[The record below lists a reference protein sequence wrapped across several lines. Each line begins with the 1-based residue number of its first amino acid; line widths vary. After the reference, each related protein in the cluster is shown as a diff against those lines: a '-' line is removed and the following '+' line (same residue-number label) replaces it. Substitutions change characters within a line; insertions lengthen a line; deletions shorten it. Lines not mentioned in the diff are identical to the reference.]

1 MIINNNDNNQD
12 CQLNFFRRVLKRL
25 IAPWAWNFGEERIPL
40 DKIPDISQ
48 IIQIG
53 RNGHWILNGADTG
66 ILAEGKRGMS
76 AYEVAVSQGFSGTE
90 SEWLASLKGG
100 QGERGLQGVRGPIG
114 LTGETGEPGIRGAK
128 GDTPTIIDDM
138 WYISGINTGIRA
150 LGRDGLNGVDGRDGN
165 DGANG
170 QAGISIVD
178 VTEYYLASSQSTG
191 ISRIETP
198 GWTITMQQMTPTK
211 RYLWS
216 YKDITYS
223 DNTHQYTPDIII
235 GVYGNTGRDAVLD
248 AQQEELLQTVSEDL
262 GDMNSKLGQLATY
275 NNAGHITG
283 ITSYLSTKI
292 EDTIAGLATQ
302 TQVPEEGGSSILQT
316 LFAKIDGPNSPMT
329 SLIQAVDPTGASIS
343 SIAQLGQFIG
353 SISTKVDAQS
363 VETTLGAVADIN
375 GKVTVASIVAKINAI
390 NDNDTSITAT
400 ANNFMIV
407 DSQGNPTFKINDG
420 NIVAYGNATFT
431 GNIVARSLTLGTGV
445 TIPQS
450 GVTGLSTA
458 LNGKANDETVVKK
471 DTILGTLP
479 AIGATSANTS
489 GFMVDSNGLL
499 TASNAVIYGTV
510 YATDGIF
517 SGELTSTS
525 GNIGAWTINQSGL
538 KSRVDIGSSDFP
550 YIWIDKRL
558 SQTKANY
565 VKLDLSGLCTSDVTI
580 SAGGAFEE
588 TTNALNMDGSGQ
600 LGRNIITWGGASGNH
615 FQSLRNLGNGIQI
628 GDFFDSNDNLDFIG
642 LAIYYDTIQ
651 VGTIQA
657 EENLNGNNTGF
668 LITSDIVCFDA
679 LVFSNSSIEA
689 SSKFIVDGSEG
700 VNGSFT
706 TANNKTVTV
715 KGGIITSIQ

>member
-1 MIINNNDNNQD
+1 MIDNNNNQED
-12 CQLNFFRRVLKRL
+12 YQLNFFRRVLKRL
-25 IAPWAWNFGEERIPL
+25 IAPWAWNFENERIPT
-40 DKIPDISQ
+40 DKFPDLSQ
-48 IIQIG
+48 LIQIG
-53 RNGHWILNGADTG
+53 SNKHWIINGVDTG
-66 ILAEGKRGMS
+66 IIAEGRKGYS
-76 AYEVAVSQGFSGTE
+76 AYEIAVAQGFNGTE
-90 SEWLASLKGG
+90 AEWLESLKGERG
-100 QGERGLQGVRGPIG
+100 DRGLQGVRGPVG
-114 LTGETGEPGIRGAK
+114 LTGETGEPGIRGVK
-128 GDTPTIIDDM
+128 GDTPTIIDNM
-138 WYISGINTGIRA
+138 WYISGINTGVRA
-150 LGRDGLNGVDGRDGN
+150 LGKDGLNGVDGRDGN
-165 DGANG
+165 DGENG
-170 QAGISIVD
+170 QAGISIID
-178 VTEYYLASSQSTG
+178 VTEHYLASSQSTG
-191 ISRIETP
+191 ISRTETP
-198 GWTITMQQMTPTK
+198 GWTVSMQQLTPTK

-223 DNTHQYTPDIII
+223 NNTHQYTPDIII
-235 GVYGNTGRDAVLD
+235 GVYGNTGRDAALNT
-248 AQQEELLQTVSEDL
+248 QQEELLQTVSEDL
-262 GDMNSKLGQLATY
+262 GEMNSKLGELATY

-283 ITSYLSTKI
+283 ITAYLSTKI
-292 EDTIAGLATQ
+292 EDTIAGFATS
-302 TQVPEEGGSSILQT
+302 TQVPEGGGSSILQT
-316 LFAKIDGPNSPMT
+316 LFAKIDGPNSPMA

-343 SIAQLGQFIG
+343 SIAQLGAYIG

-363 VETTLGAVADIN
+363 VETALSAVADIN
-375 GKVTVASIVAKINAI
+375 GRITAASLVAAI
-390 NDNDTSITAT
+390 NNGDSIITAH
-400 ANNFMIV
+400 ANNFSIINSV
-407 DSQGNPTFKINDG
+407 GDTTFSIDSNGNLT
-420 NIVAYGNATFT
+420 ALGNATFT
-431 GNIVARSLTLGTGV
+431 GNIIARSLTLGTGV

-450 GVTGLSTA
+450 GVSGLSTA
-458 LNGKANDETVVKK
+458 LNGKANDGSVIKK
-471 DTILGTLP
+471 DTMLGTLP

-510 YATDGIF
+510 YATDGVF

-525 GNIGAWTINQSGL
+525 GNIGAWTIDQSGL

-565 VKLDLSGLCTSDVTI
+565 VKLDLSGLCMSDVTI

-600 LGRNIITWGGASGNH
+600 LGRNIITWGGASGSH

-628 GDFFDSNDNLDFIG
+628 GDFFDSNGNLDFIG

-689 SSKFIVDGSEG
+689 SSKFIVDGSDG
-700 VNGSFT
+700 INGSFT